1 MTLFDQETQG
11 SGNVARPGSATRKVV
26 GWFAFLAFAVAVVVG
41 TYLPAPYVIERPGP
55 AFNVLGQDNGSPV
68 ITISGAK
75 TYDTDGALQLLTVS
89 VLGSPK
95 ATPTWFELFLA
106 WLDPAQAISPL
117 DQIFPPNQTQDQVD
131 SENLALFE
139 DSTMQ
144 AGAVALRQLGYKYT
158 KQVVVVQLQKGSPAV
173 GVLKS
178 GDTILAI
185 DGKVIGGM
193 TQLRQV
199 LQSGQGKP
207 IQLSILRDG
216 KTVVLDYTPKKMEGD
231 YRLGIFGSEHFQ
243 FPLKLDL
250 KLKDVGGPSGG
261 LMFSLGIYDKLTPGA
276 LTGGKIIAGT
286 GTIDEAGNVGEIG
299 GIREKLYSASRAG
312 ASWFL
317 SPAANC
323 AETVGH
329 VPAGLTVFKVNNFQD
344 ALRSVQTI
352 ASGNGIDQLPL
363 CESK

>member
-1 MTLFDQETQG
+1 MTLFEQDSEATE
-11 SGNVARPGSATRKVV
+11 RPRPRSTVRQVV
-26 GWFAFLAFAVAVVVG
+26 GWLVFLTFSVALVIAM
-41 TYLPAPYVIERPGP
+41 YLPAPYVIERPGP

-68 ITISGAK
+68 ITVTGAK

-89 VLGSPK
+89 VLGSPR
-95 ATPTWFELFLA
+95 ATPTWFELLLA

-117 DQIFPPNQTQDQVD
+117 DEVFPPNQTKSEVD
-131 SENLALFE
+131 AENLALFE

-158 KQVVVVQLQKGSPAV
+158 KEVVVVQLMKDSPAV

-178 GDTILAI
+178 GDTVLAI
-185 DGKVIGGM
+185 DGLAINSM
-193 TQLRQV
+193 AQLKQV
-199 LQSGQGKP
+199 LQTGQGKP
-207 IQLSILRDG
+207 ITLSLRRNGQNIDLPY
-216 KTVVLDYTPKKMEGD
+216 KPKKMDGD

-243 FPLKLDL
+243 FPIDLDL

-286 GTIDEAGNVGEIG
+286 GTIDEAGTVGQIG

-317 SPAANC
+317 SPAENC

-329 VPAGLTVFKVNNFQD
+329 VPAGLTVIKVQNFQD
-344 ALRSVQTI
+344 ALKAVETI
-352 ASGNGIDQLPL
+352 AVGNGVDKLPK
-363 CESK
+363 CEAN